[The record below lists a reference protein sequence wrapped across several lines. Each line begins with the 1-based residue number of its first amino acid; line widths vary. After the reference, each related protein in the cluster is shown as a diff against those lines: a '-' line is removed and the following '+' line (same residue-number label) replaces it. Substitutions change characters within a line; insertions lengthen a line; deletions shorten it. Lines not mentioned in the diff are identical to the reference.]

1 MAPCATMLPGPPLL
15 KIKKMADQITTSQDQ
30 RCGYTAI
37 IGRPNVGKST
47 LLNHILGMKLSI
59 TSRKPQTTRH
69 QILGVKTTENTQVIY
84 VDTPGIHQRR
94 GSAIN
99 KYMNRA
105 ATSVL
110 NDVDVILFVVQAKK
124 WTEEDEAILEKLKSV
139 SCPVLLVVNK
149 MDILEDKKQ
158 LLPLINDLSS
168 KYEFT
173 EIIPVSALNGM
184 NVEMLEQKI
193 APLLPENIHIYPHDQ
208 VTDRSMRFLATEI
221 IREKLIRELGQ
232 ELPYTSTVNV
242 DKYDEDENI
251 VRIHATIFVEST
263 GQKAIIIGKKGA
275 RLKSIGTKARED
287 ISKMIDTKVYLNLW
301 VKVREGW
308 SNDESALR
316 GLGYSE

>member
-1 MAPCATMLPGPPLL
+1 MANNISPKDAL
-15 KIKKMADQITTSQDQ
+15 

-69 QILGVKTTENTQVIY
+69 QILGVKTTANTQVIY

-110 NDVDVILFVVQAKK
+110 NDVDVILFVVQVNK
-124 WTEEDEAILEKLKSV
+124 WTEEDQAIVEKLKQV
-139 SCPVLLVVNK
+139 SCPVLLVINK
-149 MDILEDKKQ
+149 TDMLENKKQ
-158 LLPLINDLSS
+158 LLPVLEKLSE
-168 KYEFT
+168 KHHFE

-184 NVEMLEQKI
+184 NIDILEQKI
-193 APLLPENIHIYPHDQ
+193 ATRLPENEHIYPDDQ
-208 VTDRSMRFLATEI
+208 VTDRSMRFLASEI

-232 ELPYTSTVNV
+232 ELPYTSTVSI
-242 DKYDEDENI
+242 DKYDEDDVI
-251 VRIHATIFVEST
+251 VHIHATIYVESA
-263 GQKAIIIGKKGA
+263 GQKAIIIGKKGT

-287 ISKMIDTKVYLNLW
+287 ISRLVDTKVYLNLW